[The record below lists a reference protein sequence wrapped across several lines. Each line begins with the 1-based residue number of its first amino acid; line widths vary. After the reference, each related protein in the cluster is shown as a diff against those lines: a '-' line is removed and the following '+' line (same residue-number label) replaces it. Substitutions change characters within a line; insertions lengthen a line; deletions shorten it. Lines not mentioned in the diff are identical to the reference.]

1 MELSCVV
8 AAVLPLM
15 TGVSQSGKEWKKKE
29 IIVETFDKF
38 PKKICMTLFGD
49 IADTPVVGGVRVKV
63 SFDIES
69 RSYTCRDGAE
79 RWSTECRVWKIEDDK
94 EPSYIPQNQPQPSY
108 IPQPQPQVQP
118 QPQPQPQ
125 KSDDLPF

>member
-1 MELSCVV
+1 MELSCVA

-69 RSYTCRDGAE
+69 RSYTCRDGVE

-94 EPSYIPQNQPQPSY
+94 EQPSY

-118 QPQPQPQ
+118 QAQPQVQPQPQ
-125 KSDDLPF
+125 QGNDGLPF